1 MMRNLLRSLM
11 PQFALNWYRKRK
23 KEQTR
28 KSLDASREAGN
39 ILTKEELKRQIEA
52 CGIQSGD
59 AVLVHSSLSKIGYVE
74 NGPATVIEAFLE
86 AVGPNGHILMPNSP
100 NASLQLDYVRNL
112 DIFDI
117 RMAASRLGAITEV
130 FRNWPGALRSES
142 ATEPV
147 SCIGPNAKWFVE
159 GHAGETTPYTNKSP
173 FYRLVEAKGKIVYLG
188 VTLDNAGTS
197 LHLLE
202 DAVDDFPYPVYYKDE
217 FTLKLIDE
225 NGMEKHVTTKVHN
238 PEQSKLRKC
247 DGLLPDFLA
256 LGVYAEHK
264 IGNARTLVFDAEK
277 MFDTMVRLYREKG
290 VTMYTPNG
298 TR

>member
-1 MMRNLLRSLM
+1 MRNLIRSLT

-28 KSLDASREAGN
+28 KELDASRESGN
-39 ILTKEELKRQIEA
+39 VLTKEDLKYQIKA
-52 CGIQSGD
+52 CGICEGD
-59 AVLVHSSLSKIGYVE
+59 PVLVHSSLSKIGYVE

-86 AVGPNGHILMPNSP
+86 VVGPSGHILMPNSP
-100 NASLQLDYVRNL
+100 NSSLQLDYVRGL
-112 DIFDI
+112 DCFD
-117 RMAASRLGAITEV
+117 SRNSSSKLGAITEV
-130 FRNWPGALRSES
+130 FRTWPGAIRSES

-147 SCIGPNAKWFVE
+147 SCVGPNARWFVE
-159 GHAGETTPYTNKSP
+159 GHAGEDTPYTQKSP

-202 DAVDDFPYPVYYKDE
+202 DAVDDFPYPVYFKDE

-225 NGMEKHVTTKVHN
+225 NGIEKEITTKVHN
-238 PEQSKLRKC
+238 PEQSRLRKC
-247 DGLLPDFLA
+247 DGLLPEFLA
-256 LGVYAEHK
+256 LGVYTENK

-277 MFDTMVRLYREKG
+277 MFRTMVRLYLEKG

-298 TR
+298 K